1 MFNKKKLCSVGLFS
15 PIPHCNQ
22 NTWNVFLMMNAVGL
36 SFKIDMLVRYASTE
50 IGIHT
55 EWDLDALLVLVS
67 TCWYCITFYGIS

>member
-1 MFNKKKLCSVGLFS
+1 MFNKKKYCSVGLFS

-22 NTWNVFLMMNAVGL
+22 NMWNVFLMMNAVGL
-36 SFKIDMLVRYASTE
+36 SFKIDMLVKYVSTE